1 MNKRPADY
9 IYKGLWVGPIEEVS
23 ESDREY
29 DNIVSVCQDV
39 CRENVSDNVPYHHI
53 PLADDAQS
61 EIEWGGS
68 CSYGTFSRGVETLRD
83 VHTPKMGKA
92 GPDTLLHCHHG
103 KNRSV
108 AVAAAYIACDT
119 PILTVDGAIK
129 LIEDH
134 RPIADPN
141 SVMRNHAYQYVHNN
155 ADYNV

>member
-1 MNKRPADY
+1 MNKRSADY

-23 ESDREY
+23 ESDRQYET
-29 DNIVSVCQDV
+29 IVSVCQDV

-108 AVAAAYIACDT
+108 AVAVAYIACDT
-119 PILTVDGAIK
+119 SILTVDGAIT

-134 RPIADPN
+134 RPVADPN
-141 SVMRNHAYQYVHNN
+141 NVMRNHAYQYVRH
-155 ADYNV
+155 DCE